1 MRNLHR
7 HIYIYLGIL
16 FSAFVFTSCTHQT
29 KEIKLAHGLDTNH
42 PVHKA
47 MLFMAEKLAERSKG
61 ELTIRVYPSNQ
72 LGSERECVELLQIGS
87 LGMTKVS
94 AAVMSSFSPDF
105 QVLSFPY
112 IFRDKEHFFKVQ
124 DSKFGKDLLL
134 QSEKFWL
141 RGLCY
146 YDAGS
151 RSFYTSK
158 KQIKTPED
166 LKGLK
171 IRVMQSPIAIEMVRA
186 MGGSPTPMASGEIYT
201 AIQQGVVDGAENN
214 PPSYYFSRHYEVA
227 KYYTI
232 DEHASIPDVLLISTH
247 IWNKL
252 SEQEQKW
259 LQKSVD
265 ESVVYQRKLWAE
277 SEQFTME
284 KAKENGAII
293 IYPDKEPFVRSVQPL
308 YETLTKDKRINEL
321 VEQIKSIK

>member
-1 MRNLHR
+1 
-7 HIYIYLGIL
+7 
-16 FSAFVFTSCTHQT
+16 
-29 KEIKLAHGLDTNH
+29 
-42 PVHKA
+42 
-47 MLFMAEKLAERSKG
+47 MAERLAEKSDG
-61 ELTIRVYPSNQ
+61 SLTIRIYPSNQ

-112 IFRDKEHFFKVQ
+112 LFRDKAHFFKVQ
-124 DSKFGKDLLL
+124 DSKLGKDLLL

-171 IRVMQSPIAIEMVRA
+171 IRVMQSPVAIEMVKA

-247 IWNKL
+247 VWNKL

-259 LQKSVD
+259 LQEAVD

-277 SEQFTME
+277 SEKFSME
-284 KAKENGAII
+284 KAEAEGAVIY
-293 IYPDKEPFVRSVQPL
+293 YPDKAPFVESVQPL
-308 YETLTKDKRINEL
+308 YKTLTKDKRIKEL
-321 VEQIKSIK
+321 VDRIKAIK

>member
-1 MRNLHR
+1 MIRFFRLL
-7 HIYIYLGIL
+7 ILL
-16 FSAFVFTSCTHQT
+16 FSVITVSSCDKGHNN
-29 KEIKLAHGLDTNH
+29 IKLAHGLDTNH
-42 PVHKA
+42 PVHRA
-47 MLFMAEKLAERSKG
+47 MVFMSERLAEKSNG
-61 ELTIRVYPSNQ
+61 ELTVQIYPSNQ

-94 AAVMSSFSPDF
+94 AAVMSSFAPDF

-124 DSKFGKDLLL
+124 DSNIGKDLLL
-134 QSEKFWL
+134 QSEKYWL

-151 RSFYTSK
+151 RSFYTSEK
-158 KQIKTPED
+158 AIRTPKD
-166 LKGLK
+166 LKGQK
-171 IRVMQSPIAIEMVRA
+171 IRVMQSPIAIAMVKA

-201 AIQQGVVDGAENN
+201 AVQQGVVDGAENN

-227 KYYTI
+227 KFYTL

-252 SEQEQKW
+252 SDKEQKW
-259 LQKSVD
+259 LQEAID

-277 SEQFTME
+277 SEKQCLDDA
-284 KAKENGAII
+284 KAQGVEI
-293 IYPDKEPFVRSVQPL
+293 IYPDKAPFVKSVEPL
-308 YETLTKDKRINEL
+308 IKELTKDERLKDL
-321 VEQIKSIK
+321 VDKIKNIK

>member
-1 MRNLHR
+1 MPRNIKILAA
-7 HIYIYLGIL
+7 IVVVLTLG
-16 FSAFVFTSCTHQT
+16 SCKQEH
-29 KEIKLAHGLDTNH
+29 KSIKLAHGLDTSH

-47 MLFMAEKLAERSKG
+47 MLFMADRLEEKSNG
-61 ELTIRVYPSNQ
+61 ELTIQVYPSNQ

-94 AAVMSSFSPDF
+94 AAVMSSFVSDY

-112 IFRDKEHFFKVQ
+112 IFRDKDHFFKVQ
-124 DSKFGKDLLL
+124 DGKIGKDLLL
-134 QSEKFWL
+134 ESQDKWL
-141 RGLCY
+141 RGLGF

-158 KQIKTPED
+158 KAIRTPED
-166 LKGLK
+166 LKGQK
-171 IRVMQSPIAIEMVRA
+171 IRVMQSPIAIKMVKA

-201 AIQQGVVDGAENN
+201 AVQQGVVDGAENN

-247 IWNKL
+247 IWESLNK
-252 SEQEQKW
+252 QEQKW
-259 LQKSVD
+259 LQEAVD

-277 SEQFTME
+277 SEKQCLE
-284 KAKENGAII
+284 DAKAQGVEI
-293 IYPDKEPFVRSVQPL
+293 IYPDKAPFVKSVAPL
-308 YETLTKDKRINEL
+308 YEELTKDARIKEL
-321 VEQIKSIK
+321 VNNIKNVK

>member
-1 MRNLHR
+1 M
-7 HIYIYLGIL
+7 I
-16 FSAFVFTSCTHQT
+16 SCGHQQ
-29 KEIKLAHGLDTNH
+29 KEIKLAHGLDVNH

-47 MLFMAEKLAERSKG
+47 MVFMAEKLDEKSNG
-61 ELTIRVYPSNQ
+61 EMSIRVYPSNQ

-124 DSKFGKDLLL
+124 DSKIGKDLLL
-134 QSEKFWL
+134 QSEKYWL
-141 RGLCY
+141 RGMCY

-151 RSFYTSK
+151 RSFYTSE

-171 IRVMQSPIAIEMVRA
+171 IRVMQSPIAIKMVKA

-214 PPSYYFSRHYEVA
+214 PPSFYFSRHYEVS

-247 IWNKL
+247 VWKDL
-252 SEQEQKW
+252 DKQQQKW
-259 LQKSVD
+259 LQEAID
-265 ESVVYQRKLWAE
+265 ESVVFQRKLWAE
-277 SEQFTME
+277 SEKESMD
-284 KAKENGAII
+284 KAKEEGAVIL
-293 IYPDKEPFVRSVQPL
+293 YPDKAPFVKSVQPL
-308 YETLTKDKRINEL
+308 YDELTKDTRINEL
-321 VEQIKSIK
+321 VNQIKAIE

>member
-1 MRNLHR
+1 
-7 HIYIYLGIL
+7 
-16 FSAFVFTSCTHQT
+16 
-29 KEIKLAHGLDTNH
+29 
-42 PVHKA
+42 
-47 MLFMAEKLAERSKG
+47 
-61 ELTIRVYPSNQ
+61 
-72 LGSERECVELLQIGS
+72 
-87 LGMTKVS
+87 MTKVS

-112 IFRDKEHFFKVQ
+112 LFRDKKHFFNVL
-124 DSKFGKDLLL
+124 DSELGKELLF
-134 QSEKFWL
+134 QSEKYWL

-158 KQIKTPED
+158 KQIKTPAD

-171 IRVMQSPIAIEMVRA
+171 IRVMQSPIAIKMVKA

-214 PPSYYFSRHYEVA
+214 PPSYYYSRHYEVA

-252 SEQEQKW
+252 NKQQQLW
-259 LQKSVD
+259 LQEAID
-265 ESVVYQRKLWAE
+265 ESVIYQRKLWAE
-277 SEQFTME
+277 SEQFSLKM
-284 KAKENGAII
+284 AKEKGVEIF
-293 IYPDKEPFVRSVQPL
+293 YPDKAAFVKSVQPL
-308 YETLTKDKRINEL
+308 YKELTKDARINEL
-321 VEQIKSIK
+321 VTKIKAIN

>member
-1 MRNLHR
+1 M
-7 HIYIYLGIL
+7 
-16 FSAFVFTSCTHQT
+16 TSCGHQQ

-47 MLFMAEKLAERSKG
+47 MVFMAERLAEKSDG
-61 ELTIRVYPSNQ
+61 EMAIRVYPSNQ

-124 DSKFGKDLLL
+124 DSKIGKDLLL
-134 QSEKFWL
+134 QSEKYWL
-141 RGLCY
+141 RGMCY

-151 RSFYTSK
+151 RSFYTSE

-171 IRVMQSPIAIEMVRA
+171 IRVMQSPIAIKMVKA

-214 PPSYYFSRHYEVA
+214 PPSFYFSRHYEVS

-247 IWNKL
+247 VWNDL
-252 SEQEQKW
+252 NEQQQMW
-259 LQKSVD
+259 LQEAVD
-265 ESVVYQRKLWAE
+265 ESVVFQRKLWAE
-277 SEQFTME
+277 SEKESMDR
-284 KAKENGAII
+284 AKEEGAII
-293 IYPDKEPFVRSVQPL
+293 LYPDKAPFVKSVQPL
-308 YETLTKDKRINEL
+308 YDELTKNPRINEL
-321 VEQIKSIK
+321 VNQIKAIE

>member
-1 MRNLHR
+1 LIR
-7 HIYIYLGIL
+7 YISFFLALIFTGL
-16 FSAFVFTSCTHQT
+16 VFTSCDHQT

-47 MLFMAEKLAERSKG
+47 MLYMAEKLAERSNG

-112 IFRDKEHFFKVQ
+112 IFRDKKHFFKVQ

-171 IRVMQSPIAIEMVRA
+171 IRVMQSPIAIEMVKA

-214 PPSYYFSRHYEVA
+214 PPSYYYSRHYEVA

-259 LQKSVD
+259 LQESVD
-265 ESVVYQRKLWAE
+265 ESVIYQRKLWAE
-277 SEQFTME
+277 SEKFTME

-308 YETLTKDKRINEL
+308 YDELTKDKRINEL
-321 VEQIKSIK
+321 VNQIKAIQ

>member
-1 MRNLHR
+1 M
-7 HIYIYLGIL
+7 IKYIKLI
-16 FSAFVFTSCTHQT
+16 FVFIILITLSSCH
-29 KEIKLAHGLDTNH
+29 KGVKVIKLAHGLDTQH

-47 MLFMAEKLAERSKG
+47 MVFMADRLAEESKG
-61 ELTIRVYPSNQ
+61 ELTIQIYPSNQ

-94 AAVMSSFSPDF
+94 AAVMSSFVPDF

-112 IFRDKEHFFKVQ
+112 IFRDKDHFFKVQ
-124 DSKFGKDLLL
+124 DSYIGKNLLL
-134 QSEKFWL
+134 QSEKYWL
-141 RGLCY
+141 RGLGF

-158 KQIKTPED
+158 KAIRTPED
-166 LKGLK
+166 LKGQK
-171 IRVMQSPIAIEMVRA
+171 IRVMQSPIAIQMVKA

-227 KYYTI
+227 KYYTL

-247 IWNKL
+247 VWNKL
-252 SEQEQKW
+252 SEKEQKW
-259 LQKSVD
+259 LQKAVD

-277 SEQFTME
+277 SEKQCLE
-284 KAKENGAII
+284 DAKANGVEI
-293 IYPDKEPFVRSVQPL
+293 IYPDKAPFVKSVQPL
-308 YETLTKDKRINEL
+308 YEELTKDENIKKL
-321 VEQIKSIK
+321 VDQIKNTK

>member
-1 MRNLHR
+1 M
-7 HIYIYLGIL
+7 
-16 FSAFVFTSCTHQT
+16 TSCGHQQ

-47 MLFMAEKLAERSKG
+47 MVFMAERLAEKSD
-61 ELTIRVYPSNQ
+61 EEMTIRVYPSNQ

-94 AAVMSSFSPDF
+94 AAVMSSFSSDF

-112 IFRDKEHFFKVQ
+112 IFRDKDHFFKVQ
-124 DSKFGKDLLL
+124 DSKIGKDLLL
-134 QSEKFWL
+134 QSEKYWL
-141 RGLCY
+141 RGMCY

-151 RSFYTSK
+151 RSFYTSE

-171 IRVMQSPIAIEMVRA
+171 IRVMQSPIAIKMVKA

-214 PPSYYFSRHYEVA
+214 PPSFYFSRHYEVS

-247 IWNKL
+247 VWNDL
-252 SEQEQKW
+252 NEQQQKW
-259 LQKSVD
+259 LQEAVD
-265 ESVVYQRKLWAE
+265 ESVVFQRKLWAE
-277 SEQFTME
+277 SEKLSME
-284 KAKENGAII
+284 KAKEEGAVIL
-293 IYPDKEPFVRSVQPL
+293 YPDKAPFVKSVQPL
-308 YETLTKDKRINEL
+308 YDELTKDPRINEL
-321 VEQIKSIK
+321 VNQIKAIE

>member
-1 MRNLHR
+1 MIVFTGL
-7 HIYIYLGIL
+7 I
-16 FSAFVFTSCTHQT
+16 FTSCNHQT

-47 MLFMAEKLAERSKG
+47 MLFMAEKLAEKSNG

-171 IRVMQSPIAIEMVRA
+171 IRVMQSPIAIEMVKA

-214 PPSYYFSRHYEVA
+214 LPSYYYSRHYEVA

-259 LQKSVD
+259 LQESVD
-265 ESVVYQRKLWAE
+265 ESVIYQRKLWAE
-277 SEQFTME
+277 SEKFTME

-293 IYPDKEPFVRSVQPL
+293 ICPDKEPFVRSVQPL
-308 YETLTKDKRINEL
+308 YDELTKDKRINEL
-321 VEQIKSIK
+321 VNQIKAIQ

>member
-1 MRNLHR
+1 MIRKISFFLVLVFTGL
-7 HIYIYLGIL
+7 I
-16 FSAFVFTSCTHQT
+16 FTSCNHQT

-47 MLFMAEKLAERSKG
+47 MLFMAEKLVERSNG

-214 PPSYYFSRHYEVA
+214 PPSYYYSRHYEVS

-259 LQKSVD
+259 LQESVD
-265 ESVVYQRKLWAE
+265 ESVIYQRKLWAE
-277 SEQFTME
+277 SEKFTME

-308 YETLTKDKRINEL
+308 YDELTKDKRINEL
-321 VEQIKSIK
+321 VNQIKSIQ

>member
-1 MRNLHR
+1 M
-7 HIYIYLGIL
+7 IKYFKIT
-16 FSAFVFTSCTHQT
+16 FVFMTLIALTSLTSCSKGH
-29 KEIKLAHGLDTNH
+29 KSIKLAHGLDTNH

-47 MLFMAEKLAERSKG
+47 MVFLSERLAKKSNG
-61 ELTIRVYPSNQ
+61 ELTIQIYPSNQ

-94 AAVMSSFSPDF
+94 AAVMSSFAPDF

-124 DSKFGKDLLL
+124 DSEIGKDLLL
-134 QSEKFWL
+134 QSEKYWL

-158 KQIKTPED
+158 KAIRTPED
-166 LKGLK
+166 LKGQK
-171 IRVMQSPIAIEMVRA
+171 IRVMQSPIAIQMVKA

-201 AIQQGVVDGAENN
+201 AVQQGVVDGAENN

-252 SEQEQKW
+252 TDKEQQW
-259 LQKSVD
+259 LQEAVD

-277 SEQFTME
+277 SEKQCLE
-284 KAKENGAII
+284 DAKANGVEI
-293 IYPDKEPFVRSVQPL
+293 IYPDKAPFVESVQPL
-308 YETLTKDKRINEL
+308 YNELTKDENIKNL
-321 VEQIKSIK
+321 VDKIKNTK

>member
-1 MRNLHR
+1 MKTVIK
-7 HIYIYLGIL
+7 HITIIFLVIIT
-16 FSAFVFTSCTHQT
+16 FVSCDNKS

-47 MLFMAEKLAERSKG
+47 MIFMADRLAKNSKG

-112 IFRDKEHFFKVQ
+112 IFKDKEHFFKVQ
-124 DSKFGKDLLL
+124 DSKLGKDLLL
-134 QSEKFWL
+134 DAEKYWL
-141 RGLCY
+141 RGMCY

-151 RSFYTSK
+151 RSFYTTK

-171 IRVMQSPIAIEMVRA
+171 IRVMQSPIAIEMVKA

-201 AIQQGVVDGAENN
+201 AMQQGVVDGAENN

-252 SEQEQKW
+252 NVQEQKW
-259 LQKSVD
+259 LQDAVDASVT
-265 ESVVYQRKLWAE
+265 YQRKLWAE
-277 SEQFTME
+277 SERFSME
-284 KAKENGAII
+284 KAKEEGAII
-293 IYPDKEPFVRSVQPL
+293 FYPDKAPFVKSVQPL
-308 YETLTKDKRINEL
+308 YDELIKDKRINEL
-321 VEQIKSIK
+321 VNQIKSIE

>member
-1 MRNLHR
+1 MIRFFRISIL
-7 HIYIYLGIL
+7 L
-16 FSAFVFTSCTHQT
+16 FSIIAFSSCDKGQ
-29 KEIKLAHGLDTNH
+29 KSIKLAHGLDTSH
-42 PVHKA
+42 PVHNA
-47 MLFMAEKLAERSKG
+47 MLFMGERLAEKSNG
-61 ELTIRVYPSNQ
+61 ELTVQIYPSNQ

-94 AAVMSSFSPDF
+94 AAVMSSFAPDF

-124 DSKFGKDLLL
+124 DSEIGKDLLL
-134 QSEKFWL
+134 QSEKYWL
-141 RGLCY
+141 RGMCY

-158 KQIKTPED
+158 KAIRTPED
-166 LKGLK
+166 LKGQK
-171 IRVMQSPIAIEMVRA
+171 IRVMQSPIAIAMVKA

-201 AIQQGVVDGAENN
+201 AVQQGVVDGAENN

-227 KYYTI
+227 KYYTL

-252 SEQEQKW
+252 SEKEQKW
-259 LQKSVD
+259 LQEAID

-277 SEQFTME
+277 SEKE
-284 KAKENGAII
+284 CLEDSKANGVEI
-293 IYPDKEPFVRSVQPL
+293 IYPDKAPFVKLVQPL
-308 YETLTKDKRINEL
+308 IKELTEKDERLKVL
-321 VEQIKSIK
+321 VEKINNIK